1 MLIAM
6 DAVFQYEI
14 PVLHPLAVH
23 FPLALLLAAA
33 MTALVWCFRGTF
45 FWRQSTLL
53 LTALGTIG
61 AALAYTSGDAMEE
74 QSEGVPIVEDL
85 VGLHEEM
92 GLYTLIVSAAATIVL
107 VVFAI
112 VVRRTNERR
121 DPILARVMVAC
132 LVFLAAA
139 LVAWTAHI
147 GATMT
152 WGVVAP

>member
-1 MLIAM
+1 M

-14 PVLHPLAVH
+14 PALHPLAVH
-23 FPLALLLAAA
+23 FPLTLLLVSAL
-33 MTALVWCFRGTF
+33 TAFVWCFRGTS
-45 FWRQSTLL
+45 FWRHVTLL
-53 LTALGTIG
+53 LTTLG
-61 AALAYTSGDAMEE
+61 AAGAAFAYFTGDAMYE

-85 VGLHEEM
+85 VDLHEEM
-92 GLYTLIVSAAATIVL
+92 GLYTLLAAIAANIALATFTVL
-107 VVFAI
+107 
-112 VVRRTNERR
+112 VRRTPSRR
-121 DPILARVMVAC
+121 DPLLSRVLVAC